1 MTDYQTTV
9 KEMTAKLSGF
19 TADELKAQVKVF
31 AADHSDHANL
41 VIDAILSALEPKI
54 SEREFIMFCDS
65 I

>member
-19 TADELKAQVKVF
+19 TVAELKTQAKVF
-31 AADHSDHANL
+31 ANDHSDHANL
-41 VIDAILSALEPKI
+41 VIDAILAALEPKI
-54 SEREFIMFCDS
+54 SEREFIRFCNA